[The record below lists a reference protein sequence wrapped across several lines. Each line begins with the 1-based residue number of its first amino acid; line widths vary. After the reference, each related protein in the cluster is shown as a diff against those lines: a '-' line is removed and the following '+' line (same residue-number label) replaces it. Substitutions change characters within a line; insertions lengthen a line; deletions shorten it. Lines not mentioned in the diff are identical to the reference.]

1 MKSMNIDNEIM
12 QALPDTDEKK
22 ASLLELQQK
31 LIEEYDILSNQYHT
45 EKLTNTNNNLVLG

>member
-1 MKSMNIDNEIM
+1 MDLVE
-12 QALPDTDEKK
+12 ALLDTDEKK